1 MFNIVINA
9 QGLSGIVID
18 AHSILAIYHQ
28 YWLQST
34 YQTKNGHHKMLDET
48 NFDNEKLLDRICTV
62 YGFSQK
68 SQLANHFGIAAST
81 LQNRYKRGN
90 MSYDFAVHCS
100 LETGA
105 DIRWLMTGQGDP
117 KVGTVIASGNQIEIT
132 SFTLSEGKLSE
143 IGALS
148 ISSDFFSRKPA
159 NAQCVRDGSDAYI
172 IEKSA
177 SLSDGTWLIRIDDAV
192 SIRELTVLPG
202 KRLHVA
208 GGKVPF
214 ECTVDEITMLGR
226 VVGIYNEVN

>member
-1 MFNIVINA
+1 
-9 QGLSGIVID
+9 
-18 AHSILAIYHQ
+18 
-28 YWLQST
+28 
-34 YQTKNGHHKMLDET
+34 MLDET

-68 SQLANHFGIAAST
+68 IQLASHFGIAAST

-117 KVGTVIASGNQIEIT
+117 KVSSLSANENQIELP
-132 SFTLSEGKLSE
+132 SFTLSEGKLLE
-143 IGALS
+143 HGVLS
-148 ISSDFFSRKPA
+148 VSSAFFSKKLT
-159 NAQCVRDGSDAYI
+159 NAQCVRDGSDIYV

-177 SLSDGTWLIRIDDAV
+177 SLSDGTWLIGVDDAV

-208 GGKVPF
+208 GGKIPF
-214 ECTVDEITMLGR
+214 ECTFDEITMLGR